1 MLLLF
6 LFVFLL
12 FVIVVVVLLL
22 FLFFICFCLFV
33 FLVAFLFF
41 RYGNMISIDI
51 VEFRYYV
58 VINTSELGKTLSYK
72 GLRQLRLISF
82 Q

>member
-6 LFVFLL
+6 LFVLLL
-12 FVIVVVVLLL
+12 FV
-22 FLFFICFCLFV
+22 CLFV
-33 FLVAFLFF
+33 FLIFSFF
-41 RYGNMISIDI
+41 CFRNNNMISIGTVET
-51 VEFRYYV
+51 VEFRYCV
-58 VINTSELGKTLSYK
+58 VIRQ